1 MLRVGSQHEGGA
13 SSLKALASSFAV
25 AGLILA
31 LGWLV
36 HYRTSLDTERRL
48 LAEQE
53 KIVREQKYLVQSMLD
68 DLASS
73 TNLLAYISADQFQ
86 RSANET
92 AQVRNLLRDEHLAFL
107 RSRGSFEQ
115 LQIVR
120 PSGERILHIER
131 VSRGNNAN
139 AYTFEDVSKE
149 NDLSPASE
157 PWLPELLEN
166 ASPEKAVFLGIHPAS
181 SADRSHPGVVRVGS
195 PIYADQSGAPTAFV
209 VLDYPISRILKR
221 ISSEDSRWQ
230 GTTYLADS
238 TGRWIGDEEG
248 MSSPPRA
255 GNQQWNYTSLPLT
268 GSLATSSQGYFSYDT
283 IQIGQTGGQS
293 SIRNPQSWKILSWL
307 RPEAIQQSRH
317 ESTSLLWWIIA
328 GCIGLLVPTTYALVN
343 AREQHRDAARS
354 REQTRALL
362 QSITD
367 SSLDG
372 IIAGEAIRDLR
383 RDIKDF
389 RLVFYNPAAESILR
403 NALAEHEH
411 PWTSNEFP
419 LSFSPDFFGRC
430 VHVTMSGSRYEMEH
444 SAETGPLGKVW
455 FRITVVK
462 LNDGVVLTLSDITQ
476 QKLTVHEMQ
485 QAKDAAEIANRAKSQ
500 FLALMGHEIRTPMNG
515 LLGFASLLERTPLNK
530 EQSDYVATLRM
541 SGEALLKILE
551 DILDYSHME
560 YEALDMK
567 RVPVDVREIVRQIS
581 QLFALASTDRSIELV
596 TKVEEDV
603 PSQILG
609 DDIRIRQ
616 LLVNLVGNAVKFTRE
631 GFILIK
637 VSLASSEGGDR
648 VMFHVVDSGPG
659 VPAEMIDRL
668 FKPFSQVDPSFTRR
682 FGGTGL
688 GLSICKRLVESMGGE
703 IGVQTAPGKGSDFHF
718 SLPLRT
724 PDFPALAASTGNLAM
739 PAEPSAAT
747 ILVVDDDPINRKLML
762 HMIDKL
768 GGIAQAVASGEQAL
782 VAFGSGK
789 FELILMDIQMPE
801 MDGLETT
808 RQIRVIE
815 ARQGMRPVRISAVT
829 ANSAD
834 SDRNACFTAGMDDFL
849 AKPIH
854 LEELEKVVQR
864 AVASTRISG

>member
-1 MLRVGSQHEGGA
+1 MLRIGSQHESGA

-36 HYRTSLDTERRL
+36 HYRTALDTERRL

-53 KIVREQKYLVQSMLD
+53 KVVREQKYLVQSMLD

-73 TNLLAYISADQFQ
+73 SNLLAYISADQFQ
-86 RSANET
+86 HSANDSALT
-92 AQVRNLLRDEHLAFL
+92 RNLLRDEHLAFL
-107 RSRGSFEQ
+107 RSRGTFDQ
-115 LQIVR
+115 LQIVK
-120 PSGERILHIER
+120 PSGERILNITR
-131 VSRGNNAN
+131 VSRNNG
-139 AYTFEDVSKE
+139 AYTFEDVSTD
-149 NDLSPASE
+149 NDLAAANE

-166 ASPEKAVFLGIHPAS
+166 AAPEKAIFLGIHPAAS
-181 SADRSHPGVVRVGS
+181 ESQRLPGVVRVGS
-195 PIYADQSGAPTAFV
+195 PIYGSEAGVPVAFV
-209 VLDYPISRILKR
+209 VLDYPIDRILKR
-221 ISSEDSRWQ
+221 ISSEDARWN

-238 TGRWIGDEEG
+238 TGRWIGNEDDL
-248 MSSPPRA
+248 SAPPRV
-255 GNQQWNYTSLPLT
+255 GSQQWNYASLPLT
-268 GSLATSSQGYFSYDT
+268 GSLSTDNQGFFSYDT
-283 IQIGQTGGQS
+283 IRIGQSGGQS
-293 SIRNPQSWKILSWL
+293 SLRNPQSWKILSWL
-307 RPEAIQQSRH
+307 RPETIEQRRH
-317 ESTSLLWWIIA
+317 ESTSLLWWIVA
-328 GCIGLLVPTTYALVN
+328 GCVGLLVPTTYVLVT
-343 AREQHRDAARS
+343 AREQHREAARS
-354 REQTRALL
+354 REDTRALL

-372 IIAGEAIRDLR
+372 IVAGEAIRDAR
-383 RDIKDF
+383 GDIKDF

-403 NALAEHEH
+403 NAIVDREH
-411 PWTSNEFP
+411 PWSSTEFP

-444 SAETGPLGKVW
+444 STETGPLGRVW

-530 EQSDYVATLRM
+530 EQSDYVSTLRM
-541 SGEALLKILE
+541 SGEALLRILE

-567 RVPVDVREIVRQIS
+567 RVPVDIREVVRQIS
-581 QLFALASTDRSIELV
+581 QLFVLASSDRSIELV
-596 TKVEEDV
+596 TKVEQDV
-603 PSQILG
+603 PAQILG
-609 DDIRIRQ
+609 DDVRIRQ
-616 LLVNLVGNAVKFTRE
+616 ILVNLVGNAVKFTKE

-637 VSLASSEGGDR
+637 VSMTSSEAGDK
-648 VMFHVVDSGPG
+648 VTFHVVDSGPG
-659 VPAEMIDRL
+659 VPTEMIDRL

-688 GLSICKRLVESMGGE
+688 GLSICKRLVETMGGE
-703 IGVQTAPGKGSDFHF
+703 ISVQTAPGKGSDFFF
-718 SLPLRT
+718 SLPIRT
-724 PDFPALAASTGNLAM
+724 PDFPALAASPTQLSTSGEQN
-739 PAEPSAAT
+739 PAT

-768 GGIAQAVASGEQAL
+768 GSVAQAVSSGEQAL
-782 VAFGSGK
+782 AAFTSGK

-808 RQIRVIE
+808 RQIRGIE
-815 ARQGMRPVRISAVT
+815 SREGLHPVRISAVT

-834 SDRNACFTAGMDDFL
+834 SDRTACFTAGMDDFL

-864 AVASTRISG
+864 AVASARISG